1 MLYVSKVKRKKKS
14 TLLKENNNKMLYVSE
29 VIKTKGLEKKK
40 DSFTYRLKSSNWVKF
55 SWMDWNGW
63 NWVEWARI

>member
-40 DSFTYRLKSSNWVKF
+40 IHLHI
-55 SWMDWNGW
+55 GW
-63 NWVEWARI
+63 NHHTRWNLVEWTEMDGIE

>member
-40 DSFTYRLKSSNWVKF
+40 RFIYISAEIIIL
-55 SWMDWNGW
+55 G
-63 NWVEWARI
+63 EI

>member
-40 DSFTYRLKSSNWVKF
+40 MIHLHI
-55 SWMDWNGW
+55 GW
-63 NWVEWARI
+63 NHQTGWNLVEWTEMDGIE

>member
-40 DSFTYRLKSSNWVKF
+40 DSFTYRLKSSYWVKF
-55 SWMDWNGW
+55 S
-63 NWVEWARI
+63 

>member
-40 DSFTYRLKSSNWVKF
+40 IHLHI
-55 SWMDWNGW
+55 G
-63 NWVEWARI
+63 

>member
-29 VIKTKGLEKKK
+29 VIKTKGLEKKN

-55 SWMDWNGW
+55 S
-63 NWVEWARI
+63 